1 MHVMDVLSASSLLF
15 SACAGRTSAL
25 SSCGRILNK
34 EPWSPE
40 EVALVEELT
49 TQIGPA
55 LEKARLLLEETRQ
68 RAAWEHVF
76 SEIAA
81 RVRTPMDMDTILQT
95 ADKELGQVLR
105 AAQVSVYLAP
115 AEAEAT

>member
-49 TQIGPA
+49 TQIGLA
-55 LEKARLLLEETRQ
+55 LEKARLLEETRQ

>member
-49 TQIGPA
+49 TQDRAGAGESPPA
-55 LEKARLLLEETRQ
+55 GGDPAAGRLG
-68 RAAWEHVF
+68 
-76 SEIAA
+76 A
-81 RVRTPMDMDTILQT
+81 RVQ
-95 ADKELGQVLR
+95 
-105 AAQVSVYLAP
+105 
-115 AEAEAT
+115 